1 MKHVNHKEGVKVR
14 IIIDRFEG
22 KFTVVELENKSR
34 INMPREL
41 VPKGAKE
48 GDILEIRIDKEE
60 TERRRKRI
68 ENLLRDLHQ

>member
-1 MKHVNHKEGVKVR
+1 MKHVNHKGEYKVR

-22 KFTVVELENKSR
+22 KFAVVELKNKSR
-34 INMPREL
+34 INMPKEL

-60 TERRRKRI
+60 TQRRRKRI
-68 ENLLRDLHQ
+68 ENLLKDLCQ